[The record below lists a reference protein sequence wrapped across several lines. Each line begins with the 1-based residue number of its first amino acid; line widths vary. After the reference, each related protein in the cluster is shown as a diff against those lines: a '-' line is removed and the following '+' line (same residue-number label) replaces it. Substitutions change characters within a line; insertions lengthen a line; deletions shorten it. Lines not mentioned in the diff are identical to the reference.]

1 MDKKIEETR
10 GFLQTIGMPKAQQAD
25 ICCYVIL
32 AMADIKPDMSWSEA
46 TNEWIRIHDIIQF
59 VNTFYSTSYAENSR
73 ETFRKQALHR
83 FRTAA
88 LVEDNGKATNSPNYR
103 YRLTE
108 ETVKILRTMETPAWK
123 ESIKRFL
130 YYHEKLID
138 LYASKKKMTM
148 MPVNINGESFKF
160 SAGKHNEL
168 QKAIIEEFAPR
179 FAPNSECLYVGDTIE
194 KDLVKNVE
202 KLKKLGFEITL
213 HDKMPDVVLYREDKD
228 WVYFVESVTS
238 VGPMDPK
245 RILEIEEMTKDVSV
259 GKIFVTAFL
268 DFKTYKKFAE
278 ELAWETEVWIA
289 EMPEHMIH
297 LNGDRFMG
305 PRKKD

>member
-10 GFLQTIGMPKAQQAD
+10 EFLQTIGMPKAQQAD

-32 AMADIKPDMSWSEA
+32 AMAGVKPDMSWSEA

-59 VNTFYSTSYAENSR
+59 VNTFYGMSYAENSR

-88 LVEDNGKATNSPNYR
+88 LIEDNGTATNSPNYR

-108 ETVKILRTMETPAWK
+108 ETVQILRTMGTPKWG

-130 YYHEKLID
+130 CYHEKLID

-160 SAGKHNEL
+160 STGKHNEL

-202 KLKKLGFEITL
+202 KLKELGFEITL

-228 WVYFVESVTS
+228 WIYFVESVTS

-245 RILEIEEMTKDVSV
+245 RILEIEEMTKDVTA

-305 PRKKD
+305 PR